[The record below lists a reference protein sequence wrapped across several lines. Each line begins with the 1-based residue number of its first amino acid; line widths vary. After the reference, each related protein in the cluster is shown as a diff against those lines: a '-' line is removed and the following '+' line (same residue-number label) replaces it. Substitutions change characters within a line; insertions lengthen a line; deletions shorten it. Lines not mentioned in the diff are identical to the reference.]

1 MLEYKNK
8 WNCMNYE
15 YKNNHYILPLQII
28 IF

>member
-8 WNCMNYE
+8 WNCMNYK